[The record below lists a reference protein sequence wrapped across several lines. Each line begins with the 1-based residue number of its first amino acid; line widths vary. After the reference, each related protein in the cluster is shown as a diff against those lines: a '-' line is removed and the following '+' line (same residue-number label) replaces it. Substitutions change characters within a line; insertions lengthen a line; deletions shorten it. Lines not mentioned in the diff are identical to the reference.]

1 MHPSLEPQSSF
12 HALTVRQV
20 LEELR
25 SGTGGLDP
33 GEAQARLAAYGPN
46 RLEEKRRHSPLLLLA
61 RQFTDLLIL
70 VLAVAAIISGFLGEW
85 LDASA
90 IIAII
95 VLNGIIGFL
104 QEYRAERSLEALKRM
119 TAPRAR
125 VVRGGMD
132 MEIDAR
138 CLVPGDLLVISE
150 GDRVPADARLLETV
164 ALAADEAALTGES
177 VPAHKDAT
185 VLCSRDA
192 GLHERANILFLG
204 TVITRGRGRAVVT
217 GTGMRTELG
226 QIARAVAEEQ
236 VEATPLQRK
245 LAVLGKQLTAA
256 ALVIVALIF
265 LTGTAR
271 GLPVLAMFFIAVSL
285 AVAAIPEGLPA
296 VVTITLSLGVQ
307 RMARRHAIIRRLSA
321 VETLGAAT
329 VICTDKTGTL
339 TRNEMTVRRLHAGG
353 TFVRATG
360 EGYAFRGEFIGEAT
374 GQYMAPLQHPDLRAL
389 LEIGVLCNNSSLA
402 LDPGGGNPAIIG
414 DPTEASL
421 LVLAEKAGLDHHR
434 LREAHPFRQEIPFD
448 PVRKLMTVVRING
461 DLPRAYVK
469 GAPEVLVA
477 RCTRVLHN
485 GEIRPLPEGE
495 KEAILS
501 ANQQMASASLRVLG
515 FAFRDLVGGE
525 GDGGEIERDLVFA
538 GLAGMMDP
546 PRAEAKAA
554 VQACHN
560 AGVRVVMVTG
570 DNPDTAGA
578 VARELDLAGGKA
590 PEIMTGAELDLCT
603 EEEVKDR
610 AERVDVYARVSPGHK
625 LRIVDALRARG
636 GVVAMTGDGVNDAPA
651 ITRADIGVAMGI
663 TGTDVT
669 KEASDMI
676 ITDDN
681 FASIQRAVE
690 EGRVI
695 YGNILR
701 AVKYLLACNTGELV
715 TIFVAIMAGLASPLT
730 PLQILWM
737 NLVTDSP
744 PALAL
749 ATNPGDPDVMRRPPL
764 DPKGRIISGRLALE
778 MVLVGLLMA
787 LVTLAAFA
795 WYRAHP
801 SGAPLAG
808 TVAFSVIILFQK
820 FYALSVSGPD
830 NGPVGLRDLFRNRWL
845 WAAILFGIASQVLIT
860 TWAPALPIF
869 DTVPL
874 GATDWAVVFLL
885 SSLAFFVP
893 EAVKRVRNRTGAGVG

>member
-33 GEAQARLAAYGPN
+33 GEAEARLAAYGPN

-85 LDASA
+85 IDASA

-95 VLNGIIGFL
+95 LLNGSIGFL

-119 TAPRAR
+119 IAPRAR
-125 VVRGGMD
+125 VIRGGMD
-132 MEIDAR
+132 AEIDAR
-138 CLVPGDLLVISE
+138 DLVPGDLLVISE

-177 VPAHKDAT
+177 VPAHKDASA
-185 VLCSRDA
+185 VCSPDA
-192 GLHERANILFLG
+192 DLQERVNMVFLG
-204 TVITRGRGRAVVT
+204 TVVTRGRGRAVVT
-217 GTGMRTELG
+217 ATGMRTELG
-226 QIARAVAEEQ
+226 QIARAVAEER

-245 LAVLGKQLTAA
+245 LAVLGTQLSVA

-265 LTGTAR
+265 LAGTTR
-271 GLPVLAMFFIAVSL
+271 GLPLLAMFFIAVSL

-339 TRNEMTVRRLHAGG
+339 TRNEMTVRRIFADRR
-353 TFVRATG
+353 FVRITG
-360 EGYAFRGEFIGEAT
+360 EGYIVRGEFTGDATGEAVV
-374 GQYMAPLQHPDLRAL
+374 PREHPSFQAM

-402 LDPGGGNPAIIG
+402 IDPAAGTGTLTG
-414 DPTEASL
+414 DPTEGSL
-421 LVLAEKAGLDHHR
+421 LVLAEKAGLDHRR
-434 LREAHPFRQEIPFD
+434 LRDAHPFRQEIPFD
-448 PVRKLMTVVRING
+448 PARKLMTVVRTTG
-461 DLPRAYVK
+461 DRSRAYVK
-469 GAPEVLVA
+469 GAPEVVVA
-477 RCTRVLHN
+477 RCTRVLSA
-485 GEIRPLPEGE
+485 GEIRPLNEEE
-495 KEAILS
+495 KEAVL
-501 ANQQMASASLRVLG
+501 AATHQMASGSLRVLG
-515 FAFRDLVGGE
+515 FAFRDLSGGE
-525 GDGGEIERDLVFA
+525 SEEEIERDLVFA

-546 PRAEAKAA
+546 PRAEAKGA
-554 VQACHN
+554 VQACHQ
-560 AGVRVVMVTG
+560 AGIRVVMVTG
-570 DNPDTAGA
+570 DNPVTAGA
-578 VARELDLAGGKA
+578 VARELGLAGGES
-590 PEIMTGAELDLCT
+590 PEIMSGAELDRCT
-603 EEEVKDR
+603 DNELTDR
-610 AERVDVYARVSPGHK
+610 VERVDVYARVSPGHK

-636 GVVAMTGDGVNDAPA
+636 DVVAMTGDGVNDAPA
-651 ITRADIGVAMGI
+651 ITRADIGIAMGI

-669 KEASDMI
+669 KEASDMV

-715 TIFVAIMAGLASPLT
+715 TIFVAIIAGLASPLT
-730 PLQILWM
+730 PIQILWM

-749 ATNPGDPDVMRRPPL
+749 ATNPGDPDVMQRPPP
-764 DPKGRIISGRLALE
+764 DPKGRILSGRLALE
-778 MVLVGLLMA
+778 MILVGLLMA

-795 WYRAHP
+795 WYRASP
-801 SGAPLAG
+801 AGAPLAG

-830 NGPVGLRDLFRNRWL
+830 NGPIGLRDLFRNRWL
-845 WAAILFGIASQVLIT
+845 WAAILFGIASQVLVT